1 LSRDQILVAPVF
13 LAAILPW
20 FLLRVRRFR
29 LPVRILAAVVVA
41 AVVYPLGVGMQWA
54 GANTP
59 GAIGVGGGM
68 GVALLGWSWSSQ
80 VTLDISQ
87 RKEANMP
94 WLLTPKAPFFT
105 RFGVLFE
112 LRYRW
117 RMCFDPQSQAWLEES
132 ALFKWNGRPPA
143 AS

>member
-1 LSRDQILVAPVF
+1 LSHDQALAVPVF

-20 FLLRVRRFR
+20 FLFRVRRFR

-41 AVVYPLGVGMQWA
+41 VVVYPLGVVMQWA
-54 GANTP
+54 GTDTP
-59 GAIGVGGGM
+59 GAIGVGGGL
-68 GVALLGWSWSSQ
+68 GAALLGWSWSSQ
-80 VTLDISQ
+80 VTSDISRRQ
-87 RKEANMP
+87 EASMP

-117 RMCFDPQSQAWLEES
+117 RMCFDPQSQAWLDES
-132 ALFKWNGRPPA
+132 SLFKWNKRRATP
-143 AS
+143 